1 MGGVFDALG
10 ITYDTNRNIGQT
22 AYEKGEDIRLN
33 PWQRFLGVTDDD
45 AENARLKAQQKDL
58 QSRYGAQLAIVG
70 STGVDWGETE
80 QQVQGKI
87 ARLGEERKGGQEA
100 KKFAQEQATI
110 KLGQKVPLAQIAAN
124 ERTSG
129 ASLDLQRE
137 QGNQQ
142 HLVMM
147 ENLASQRDTAAATL
161 EYQKMRDR
169 RSDQEYN
176 ERMERLDRKDRQAMM
191 QNLAAGLASLGA
203 AFAL

>member
-147 ENLASQRDTAAATL
+147 HPMLNF
-161 EYQKMRDR
+161 KC
-169 RSDQEYN
+169 
-176 ERMERLDRKDRQAMM
+176 
-191 QNLAAGLASLGA
+191 
-203 AFAL
+203 